1 MNIFHQETIKAAKK
15 LLISCK
21 VSGLSIGSAESCTGG
36 LLSGLLTSIPG
47 SSLVFDRGFITY
59 TNRSKHEMLG
69 VSLKLLEN
77 KGAVSGEVAEMMAK
91 GILDCT
97 SVDLS
102 IAITGIAGPGG
113 GTKEKPVGL
122 VFVAV
127 ERRNGVSTSESR
139 IFRGNRDRVRLASV
153 DLAISMLMDLV

>member
-1 MNIFHQETIKAAKK
+1 MNIFHQETITAAKK
-15 LLISCK
+15 LLTSCEIA
-21 VSGLSIGSAESCTGG
+21 GLSIGSAESCTGG

-47 SSLVFDRGFITY
+47 SSRVFDRGFVTY
-59 TNRSKHEMLG
+59 TNCSKHEMLG

-77 KGAVSGEVAEMMAK
+77 KGAVSVEVAEMMAK
-91 GILDCT
+91 GILDRT

-139 IFRGNRDRVRLASV
+139 IFKGNRDRVRLASV